1 MKRFATVVDGVVDQI
16 RPESEADPGSVSVP
30 HWCRTGDLWNNGDP
44 LKPDGTHYTADE
56 KRYSIPVPLFVRRFE
71 NEELASLWV
80 QGVQNP
86 AFGVLLVRTLGSVEL
101 DSDNPAV
108 LSGKVAVAQV
118 LGQARADEL
127 FSEP

>member
-1 MKRFATVVDGVVDQI
+1 MNYAVIEDGRVGTL
-16 RPESEADPGSVSVP
+16 RPNLEKDAGAVAIPR
-30 HWCRTGDLWNNGDP
+30 HAKTGDLWNNGDP

-80 QGVQNP
+80 LGAQNP
-86 AFGVLLVRTLGSVEL
+86 SFGVLLVRALGSAEL

-108 LSGKVAVAQV
+108 LSGKAAVAQV
-118 LGQARADEL
+118 LGQTRADEL